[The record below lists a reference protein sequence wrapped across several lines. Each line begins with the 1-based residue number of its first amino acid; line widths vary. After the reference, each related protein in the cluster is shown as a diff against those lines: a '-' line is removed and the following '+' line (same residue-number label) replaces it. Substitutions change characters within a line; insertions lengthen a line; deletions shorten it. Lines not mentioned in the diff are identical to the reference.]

1 MATTTQ
7 ITTGRVRFSYVNA
20 FTPRA
25 AQEGAQP
32 KYSVTL
38 LIPKTDKNTIA
49 KIKAAIE
56 AAKTAY
62 LQKHS
67 GKKLPSAL
75 KTTLHDGDGERPNG
89 GEFGPECKGHY
100 VMTCSSNNKPVIVYA
115 DKAPIT
121 EASELYSGCYGR
133 AIVNFYVYDT
143 NGNKGVSAG
152 LNGIMKLSD
161 GEPLSGGVVTDSDW
175 DDDFEDEDDDLLN

>member
-1 MATTTQ
+1 MATATQ

-25 AQEGAQP
+25 AQEGAQL

-75 KTTLHDGDGERPNG
+75 KTTLHDGDGERR
-89 GEFGPECKGHY
+89 
-100 VMTCSSNNKPVIVYA
+100 TAASS
-115 DKAPIT
+115 AP
-121 EASELYSGCYGR
+121 
-133 AIVNFYVYDT
+133 
-143 NGNKGVSAG
+143 SAR
-152 LNGIMKLSD
+152 
-161 GEPLSGGVVTDSDW
+161 VTT
-175 DDDFEDEDDDLLN
+175 L

>member
-1 MATTTQ
+1 MATATQ

-75 KTTLHDGDGERPNG
+75 KTTMHDGDGERPNG

-115 DKAPIT
+115 DKTPDHRGERALFRLLRPRDRQLLCLRHERQQGCFRRPERHY
-121 EASELYSGCYGR
+121 EAQ
-133 AIVNFYVYDT
+133 
-143 NGNKGVSAG
+143 
-152 LNGIMKLSD
+152 
-161 GEPLSGGVVTDSDW
+161 
-175 DDDFEDEDDDLLN
+175 

>member
-1 MATTTQ
+1 M
-7 ITTGRVRFSYVNA
+7 
-20 FTPRA
+20 
-25 AQEGAQP
+25 
-32 KYSVTL
+32 TL

-115 DKAPIT
+115 DKTPIT

-133 AIVNFYVYDT
+133 AIVNFLCLRHERQQGCFRRPERHYEAQRRRASVWRRRD
-143 NGNKGVSAG
+143 
-152 LNGIMKLSD
+152 
-161 GEPLSGGVVTDSDW
+161 
-175 DDDFEDEDDDLLN
+175 

>member
-1 MATTTQ
+1 MATATQ

-67 GKKLPSAL
+67 GKKLPSTL

-100 VMTCSSNNKPVIVYA
+100 VMTCTSN
-115 DKAPIT
+115 
-121 EASELYSGCYGR
+121 L
-133 AIVNFYVYDT
+133 
-143 NGNKGVSAG
+143 
-152 LNGIMKLSD
+152 
-161 GEPLSGGVVTDSDW
+161 
-175 DDDFEDEDDDLLN
+175 